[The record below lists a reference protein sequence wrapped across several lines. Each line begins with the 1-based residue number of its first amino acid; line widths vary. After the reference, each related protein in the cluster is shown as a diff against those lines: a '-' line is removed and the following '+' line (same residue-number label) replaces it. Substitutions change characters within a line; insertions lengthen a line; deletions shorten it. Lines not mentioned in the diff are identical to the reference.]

1 MRIQVVLPV
10 LLVVVESGAIYT
22 MGMLS
27 TIIAHAAD
35 SNSMFAVLDF
45 MPSLI
50 VRSRHSS
57 KARRLVE
64 QYNCILMFALATVV
78 SHLTPL
84 KFDTQRH

>member
-57 KARRLVE
+57 EARRLIE
-64 QYNCILMFALATVV
+64 Q
-78 SHLTPL
+78 
-84 KFDTQRH
+84 